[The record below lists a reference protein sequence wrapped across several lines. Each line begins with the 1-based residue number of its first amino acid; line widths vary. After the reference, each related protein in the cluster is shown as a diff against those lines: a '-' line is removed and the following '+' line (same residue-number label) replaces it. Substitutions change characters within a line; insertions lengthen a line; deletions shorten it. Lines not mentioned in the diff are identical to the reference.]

1 MKQHNIKQD
10 TPGIR
15 QIGKFRVSWNSVI
28 VITVTKN
35 PLNVRNYQIIVI
47 LVDSHNDSFKV
58 HIIKYQNEQ
67 IMFTNCHNLVQLI
80 NVLQTVITLSQ
91 HIIEYTLH
99 TQVYK

>member
-1 MKQHNIKQD
+1 MRQHNIKQD

-67 IMFTNCHNLVQLI
+67 IMYYKQL
-80 NVLQTVITLSQ
+80 
-91 HIIEYTLH
+91 
-99 TQVYK
+99 

>member
-1 MKQHNIKQD
+1 M
-10 TPGIR
+10 
-15 QIGKFRVSWNSVI
+15 
-28 VITVTKN
+28 VTKN
-35 PLNVRNYQIIVI
+35 LLNMRNYQIIVI

-67 IMFTNCHNLVQLI
+67 IMFTNCHNLVQHI